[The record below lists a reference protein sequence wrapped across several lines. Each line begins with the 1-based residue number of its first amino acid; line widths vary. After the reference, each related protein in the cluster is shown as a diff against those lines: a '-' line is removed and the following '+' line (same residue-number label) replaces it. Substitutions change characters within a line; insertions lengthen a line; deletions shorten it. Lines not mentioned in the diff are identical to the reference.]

1 MKFLIDRCAG
11 KVVADWLRGAGHDLL
26 IMEDLLT
33 RFSQQL
39 EDRAI
44 VTVRGGRVRI
54 SRTETD

>member
-1 MKFLIDRCAG
+1 
-11 KVVADWLRGAGHDLL
+11 
-26 IMEDLLT
+26 MEDLLT